1 MHWKSNYI
9 YVIGLIIFLCLCPQT
24 MWIETLYQFW
34 SPITAMCIS
43 ETKYGWEKPVEMIV
57 ADLAEAQMPIYQY
70 SMSYY
75 ESEVVKE
82 QDREYEN
89 EVVQENQVK
98 EQTEKMISEENIT
111 ESEIPETERIDD
123 DERNGDMPEAESD
136 EGIRLNEEDSGFYV
150 TDGNIQQPV
159 GYSTQLLRTRK
170 VKDIDLQQYY
180 DEQKLIEDFYTID
193 ASTGL
198 EHPLSVKELLHK
210 DMTIQ
215 QSDTEPQILIYHTHS
230 QEGYQNSMSG
240 SINSSVV
247 GVGEILA
254 NLLREEYGYQV
265 IHSKEQF
272 DVQSRDYAYSYALP
286 AIEQIL
292 KDYPTIEVVIDL
304 HRDAVAE
311 DRKLLT
317 NIEGI
322 DMAQLM
328 FFNGLSFHKDIGK
341 IDYLSNPYLMDN
353 LAFSFQ
359 MQLACE
365 SYYPGLARKIYLKG
379 YRYNMHLCPKTLLVE
394 LGAQT
399 NTFQEAVQSLAPLAR
414 CLHIV
419 LSGELD
425 KEI

>member
-9 YVIGLIIFLCLCPQT
+9 YTIGLIVFLCLCPQT

-34 SPITAMCIS
+34 SPLTVMCMS
-43 ETKYGWEKPVEMIV
+43 ETKYGWEKPVEMIML
-57 ADLAEAQMPIYQY
+57 DFAEAQMPIYQY

-75 ESEVVKE
+75 ENEVVKE

-89 EVVQENQVK
+89 GMPEISGESAKPNV
-98 EQTEKMISEENIT
+98 SEEAIT
-111 ESEIPETERIDD
+111 EAEESIIELEQKSEEELLPDVSVE
-123 DERNGDMPEAESD
+123 ESD
-136 EGIRLNEEDSGFYV
+136 VGIRLNEEDSDFYV
-150 TDGNIQQPV
+150 TDGNIQKPI

-170 VKDIDLQQYY
+170 VKNIDLRQYY
-180 DEQKLIEDFYTID
+180 DEEKLIEDFYTID

-198 EHPLSVKELLHK
+198 EHPLSVEELLRK

-215 QSDTEPQILIYHTHS
+215 QSDSEPQILIYHTHS
-230 QEGYQNSMSG
+230 QEGYQNSMPG
-240 SINSSVV
+240 SVNSSVV
-247 GVGEILA
+247 GTGEILA

-292 KDYPTIEVVIDL
+292 KDNPTIEVVIDL

-379 YRYNMHLCPKTLLVE
+379 YRYNMHLRPKSLLVE

-399 NTFQEAVQSLAPLAR
+399 NTFQEAVQSLTPLAR